1 MVYGAR
7 ILFCLPKIKSVLE
20 AIYSAEKVT
29 EASAPILTIYDAPA
43 VKLPHTQMNIENTRA
58 LWYNKITETKRTRRC
73 ITGTKVS
80 RGH

>member
-20 AIYSAEKVT
+20 AIYTPDKLT
-29 EASAPILTIYDAPA
+29 EASDPILTIYDAPA
-43 VKLPHTQMNIENTRA
+43 LKHPHTQIKIENTRA